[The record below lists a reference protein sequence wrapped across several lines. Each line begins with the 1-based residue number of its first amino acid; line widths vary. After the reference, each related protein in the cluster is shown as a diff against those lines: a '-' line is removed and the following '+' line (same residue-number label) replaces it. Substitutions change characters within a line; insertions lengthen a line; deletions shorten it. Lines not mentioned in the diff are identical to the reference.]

1 MERDMG
7 GENPNTTLY
16 RLKLIE
22 QKLDKIET
30 IVTQTSLQEYRITQL
45 ERALTRS
52 HSRIWNIVS
61 ICCGALVSAA
71 IAWIV
76 SGGLS
81 R

>member
-1 MERDMG
+1 MG
-7 GENPNTTLY
+7 SDNPNTTLY

-22 QKLDKIET
+22 QKLDKIEE

-45 ERALTRS
+45 EDSMAKS
-52 HSRIWNIVS
+52 HSRIWNIAS
-61 ICCGALVSAA
+61 LGCGAVISAM

>member
-1 MERDMG
+1 MEQDMG
-7 GENPNTTLY
+7 GSNPNTTLY

-22 QKLDKIET
+22 QKLDKIEE

-45 ERALTRS
+45 EKDMAKS
-52 HSRIWNIVS
+52 HSRIWNIAS
-61 ICCGALVSAA
+61 IGCGALISAA

>member
-1 MERDMG
+1 MEQDMG
-7 GENPNTTLY
+7 STSPNTTLY

-22 QKLDKIET
+22 QKLDKIEE

-45 ERALTRS
+45 ERDMAKS
-52 HSRIWNIVS
+52 HSRIWNILS
-61 ICCGALVSAA
+61 ICCGALISAG

-76 SGGLS
+76 SGGLA

>member
-1 MERDMG
+1 MEQDMG

-22 QKLDKIET
+22 QKLDKIEE

-45 ERALTRS
+45 ERAIARS

-61 ICCGALVSAA
+61 ICCGALVSAM

>member
-1 MERDMG
+1 MEQDMG

-16 RLKLIE
+16 RLKQIE
-22 QKLDKIET
+22 QKLDKIEE

-45 ERALTRS
+45 ERALARN
-52 HSRIWNIVS
+52 HSRIWNLVS
-61 ICCGALVSAA
+61 ICCGALVSAT

>member
-1 MERDMG
+1 MEQDMG
-7 GENPNTTLY
+7 GSNPNTTLY

-22 QKLDKIET
+22 QKLDKIEE

-45 ERALTRS
+45 ESAMAKS
-52 HSRIWNIVS
+52 HSRIWNIAS
-61 ICCGALVSAA
+61 IGCGAIISAI
-71 IAWIV
+71 IAWII